1 MRSIGIA
8 HIKIVLSWKDWH
20 YIFCQDDS
28 VMRFLVQIISWS
40 SVKEGP
46 GFTAVWEMGGVR
58 YFYRQEALFVL
69 AAAEGCTAHSS
80 PLHVGQ
86 NG

>member
-8 HIKIVLSWKDWH
+8 HIKIVLSWKDGR
-20 YIFCQDDS
+20 YILCQDYS
-28 VMRFLVQIISWS
+28 LMRFLIQIISWS

-46 GFTAVWEMGGVR
+46 GLSHVGLGGMR
-58 YFYRQEALFVL
+58 CFYRQEALFVL

-80 PLHVGQ
+80 PPNVGQ